1 MNDFVALGVAPGAA
15 SIFGLVVGGPPGG
28 FLGLVTALVVGL
40 LALYTDDRAERLDEL
55 EAEVEELRRELEDG

>member
-15 SIFGLVVGGPPGG
+15 GVFGLVVGGPTGG